1 MCVDVGT
8 VSAIAAIDE
17 REQGERR
24 DAGRGNATT
33 EHILFPDER
42 NLAQ

>member
-8 VSAIAAIDE
+8 VSAIDE
-17 REQGERR
+17 REQGEKG

-33 EHILFPDER
+33 EHIPFPDKR